1 VISGGNHSQDN
12 KTSYYLFYCLNY
24 VLRNWGINDGR
35 SVQIVAESLNDI
47 ILKKWPGTRTPELKE
62 QFVQFFRLQ
71 MRMDKSLSGVE
82 RSIPELEGL
91 YKYVLGA
98 DPVDTNVIY
107 FKSCNT

>member
-1 VISGGNHSQDN
+1 
-12 KTSYYLFYCLNY
+12 
-24 VLRNWGINDGR
+24 
-35 SVQIVAESLNDI
+35 
-47 ILKKWPGTRTPELKE
+47 LKE